1 MKEMKIAIFGGS
13 FDPVHAEH
21 INIVK
26 AAAEKLE
33 TDKIIVI
40 PAYIPPH
47 KQGKSLASAQ
57 DRLNM
62 AKLAFGQIKNC
73 EVSSFEI
80 SAGGT
85 SYTYRTLQYFREKYP
100 QATFYLLVGADM
112 LKDFY
117 TWKEPESILSNAE
130 LVAAGREG
138 EKLNVKAEQLRFFAK
153 FHKFFRTLEYTG
165 RDISSTKARVL
176 CAFGEDLR
184 PYLTQDVID
193 YIEANEL
200 YRVERVKDALRYL
213 KPARRK
219 HSLRVALMAVSVAG
233 KYKIPE
239 NTAILAAA
247 LHDCAKNLDLS
258 APELAGFVA
267 PEDVPQPVMHQYAGA
282 YLAEHTFG
290 VEDED
295 VLNAI
300 RFHTSG
306 RPNMSNLEKIVFLS
320 DMLEQGRDFPGIDKL
335 RRLFYEDLNECM
347 YKSLKYELR
356 YLKKQRGAIYP
367 LTESAFAYYEEL
379 VKRG

>member
-1 MKEMKIAIFGGS
+1 MKIAIFGGS

-62 AKLAFGQIKNC
+62 AKLAFGPIKNC

-138 EKLNVKAEQLRFFAK
+138 EPGRAEGGSVPVGAGSDDRS
-153 FHKFFRTLEYTG
+153 HHRG
-165 RDISSTKARVL
+165 MRDKTV
-176 CAFGEDLR
+176 CGEGAF
-184 PYLTQDVID
+184 P
-193 YIEANEL
+193 
-200 YRVERVKDALRYL
+200 
-213 KPARRK
+213 
-219 HSLRVALMAVSVAG
+219 
-233 KYKIPE
+233 
-239 NTAILAAA
+239 
-247 LHDCAKNLDLS
+247 
-258 APELAGFVA
+258 
-267 PEDVPQPVMHQYAGA
+267 
-282 YLAEHTFG
+282 
-290 VEDED
+290 
-295 VLNAI
+295 
-300 RFHTSG
+300 
-306 RPNMSNLEKIVFLS
+306 
-320 DMLEQGRDFPGIDKL
+320 
-335 RRLFYEDLNECM
+335 
-347 YKSLKYELR
+347 
-356 YLKKQRGAIYP
+356 
-367 LTESAFAYYEEL
+367 
-379 VKRG
+379 

>member
-117 TWKEPESILSNAE
+117 TWKHSCQRRI
-130 LVAAGREG
+130 GRG
-138 EKLNVKAEQLRFFAK
+138 GPGRGKAQRQGGTTSFFC
-153 FHKFFRTLEYTG
+153 E
-165 RDISSTKARVL
+165 
-176 CAFGEDLR
+176 
-184 PYLTQDVID
+184 
-193 YIEANEL
+193 
-200 YRVERVKDALRYL
+200 
-213 KPARRK
+213 
-219 HSLRVALMAVSVAG
+219 
-233 KYKIPE
+233 
-239 NTAILAAA
+239 
-247 LHDCAKNLDLS
+247 
-258 APELAGFVA
+258 
-267 PEDVPQPVMHQYAGA
+267 VPQI
-282 YLAEHTFG
+282 F
-290 VEDED
+290 
-295 VLNAI
+295 
-300 RFHTSG
+300 
-306 RPNMSNLEKIVFLS
+306 PN
-320 DMLEQGRDFPGIDKL
+320 P
-335 RRLFYEDLNECM
+335 
-347 YKSLKYELR
+347 
-356 YLKKQRGAIYP
+356 
-367 LTESAFAYYEEL
+367 
-379 VKRG
+379 

>member
-1 MKEMKIAIFGGS
+1 MKIAFFGGS

-33 TDKIIVI
+33 ADKIVVI

-62 AKLAFGQIKNC
+62 AKLAFGHIKNC
-73 EVSSFEI
+73 EVSSYEI
-80 SAGGT
+80 AAGGT
-85 SYTYRTLQYFREKYP
+85 SYTYRTLKHFREKYP
-100 QATFYLLVGADM
+100 QAAFYWIVGADM

-117 TWKEPESILSNAE
+117 SWKEPETILSEAE

-138 EKLNVKAEQLRFFAK
+138 EKLNVRAEQLRFFAK
-153 FHKFFRTLEYTG
+153 FRKFFRTLEYTG
-165 RDISSTKARVL
+165 RDISSTKARIL

-200 YRVERVKDALRYL
+200 YRVGHVKDALRYL

-219 HSLRVALMAVSVAG
+219 HSLRVALMAAEIAG

-239 NTAILAAA
+239 STVILAAA
-247 LHDCAKNLDLS
+247 LHDCAKNLEPS
-258 APELAGFVA
+258 APELAGFVP
-267 PEDVPQPVMHQYAGA
+267 PEGVPRPVMHQYAGA
-282 YLAEHTFG
+282 YLAEHAFG

-295 VLNAI
+295 VLNAV
-300 RFHTSG
+300 RFHTSA
-306 RPNMSNLEKIVFLS
+306 RPNMSNLEKIVFLA
-320 DMLEQGRDFPGIDKL
+320 DMLEQGRDFAGIAKL
-335 RRLFYEDLNECM
+335 RRLYYEDINACM

-356 YLKKQRGAIYP
+356 YLKKQGGEIYP
-367 LTESAFAYYEEL
+367 LTFRAYEFYRAL
-379 VKRG
+379 VKKE